1 MYFIPWLVVGG
12 LAGWIAGRLMRG
24 PGGVPGQVA
33 VGAIGALLG
42 GWLLGPMMGAGTL
55 QQDGGIGFANLG
67 VSLLGALNLLVLVK
81 LAQQATG
88 R

>member
-1 MYFIPWLVVGG
+1 
-12 LAGWIAGRLMRG
+12 
-24 PGGVPGQVA
+24 
-33 VGAIGALLG
+33 
-42 GWLLGPMMGAGTL
+42 MMGAGTL
-55 QQDGGIGFANLG
+55 QQDGGFGLANLG